1 MKLTDIKRAIDS
13 ILKDNFSTIE
23 IYSTNTK
30 EGLDRPY
37 FFVEISP
44 IIRERLNRA
53 HYHRKVTVLIR
64 YFPNNEEELENLEI
78 QEQLEE
84 LFGQA
89 LRIKDRVITLD
100 SVEGQIV
107 DGTLQFKFDISY
119 IDSLDVDKIYGYEDA
134 ELMQNLI
141 LEEE

>member
-13 ILKDNFSTIE
+13 ILKDSFSTIE

-30 EGLDRPY
+30 EGLNRPY
-37 FFVEISP
+37 FFVEISS

-84 LFGQA
+84 LFRQA

-119 IDSLDVDKIYGYEDA
+119 IDSLEVDKIYGYEDA